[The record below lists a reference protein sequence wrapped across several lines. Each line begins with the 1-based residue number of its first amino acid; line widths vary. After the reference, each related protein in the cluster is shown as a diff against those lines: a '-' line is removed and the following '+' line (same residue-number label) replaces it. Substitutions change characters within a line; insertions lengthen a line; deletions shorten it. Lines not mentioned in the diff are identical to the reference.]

1 MRVKVPSRSERHP
14 SRSRNPR
21 SHSSAG
27 ERSPHTREV
36 AGSKPAG
43 TTILIIPGQG
53 ILWVLIIRCLRVGFG
68 SCSTL
73 ISGNAVVFLFRIQL
87 GGCVSWGCWG
97 NSDVASAFTSST
109 VPPPR
114 FTAFA
119 VHRGL
124 GGWSSIADVI
134 GRSGPDA
141 GYGHQT
147 GTGGLGYRGVET
159 SQRSATFPLRRTS
172 RSRPACSGPHRSS
185 GGKEPSARCRVWIW
199 RRQSPVAHWP
209 TAVSKW
215 AGWTKWCSA

>member
-1 MRVKVPSRSERHP
+1 
-14 SRSRNPR
+14 
-21 SHSSAG
+21 
-27 ERSPHTREV
+27 
-36 AGSKPAG
+36 
-43 TTILIIPGQG
+43 
-53 ILWVLIIRCLRVGFG
+53 LWVLIIRCLRVGFG

-141 GYGHQT
+141 GT
-147 GTGGLGYRGVET
+147 
-159 SQRSATFPLRRTS
+159 AI
-172 RSRPACSGPHRSS
+172 RPARAGSDTGAWRQA
-185 GGKEPSARCRVWIW
+185 SA
-199 RRQSPVAHWP
+199 QQPFH
-209 TAVSKW
+209 
-215 AGWTKWCSA
+215 